1 MSSCNCNCKDRKFNG
16 KWCDNNEA
24 QDDIKRAG
32 DIVKDSE
39 QCDIIPNTEKG
50 IFLLWCRL
58 REIILTI
65 CDIFKRMKRLQ
76 EKMKYI
82 CEVHKC
88 INSKLG
94 EMTAKPA
101 VAKENIDIIRR
112 YGKKEPN
119 SNDAQAVYNEALSY
133 YNTQVARY
141 ESAKRRLEEM
151 RNDSTKYEVDDIIM
165 TGRHNHARAGSFD
178 YYSGLALA
186 TTKSGVEYPVG
197 GISFG
202 SNRAVDFVGGDL
214 HPGAYTILRNVG
226 ITSSGRAIHMKVT
239 FTSMELS
246 SHASTRGAYGEKEW
260 LSVKSEN
267 GAVSIRIGN
276 FYRVSGTFDF
286 LDDSGAPINLLTVNV
301 VNDIDYKQGFFV
313 YYNNSR
319 TIYYNP
325 TDSGI
330 VRKGKYVGAKDSY
343 DAKNESSIPKGS
355 LVFAGIGSSL
365 EWDIIAN
372 DPGVTYIDG
381 DNDGDASWIMSFF
394 GNYFKGEVVDLH
406 EPQKPVKPEPPKE
419 LCSLTDC
426 NFDCLGD
433 N

>member
-1 MSSCNCNCKDRKFNG
+1 MSSCDCNCKDRKLNG
-16 KWCDNNEA
+16 AWCDKNES

-32 DIVKDSE
+32 DVVKYSE

-65 CDIFKRMKRLQ
+65 CDVFKRMKRLQ

-82 CEVHKC
+82 CEVHHC

-101 VAKENIDIIRR
+101 IAKENIEIIRR
-112 YGKKEPN
+112 YGNKEPN
-119 SNDAQAVYNEALSY
+119 SNDAQAVYEEALSY
-133 YNTQVARY
+133 YRAQEARY
-141 ESAKRRLEEM
+141 ESAKRRIAEM

-165 TGRHNHARAGSFD
+165 TGRHNPSRAGSFD
-178 YYSGLALA
+178 YYSGLSLA
-186 TTKSGVEYPVG
+186 TTKPGVEYPVG

-214 HPGAYTILRNVG
+214 HPGAYTLLRNVG
-226 ITSSGRAIHMKVT
+226 VTSSGKAINMKVT
-239 FTSMELS
+239 FNSMELS

-260 LSVKSEN
+260 LTVRSEN
-267 GAVSIRIGN
+267 GAVSISIGN

-286 LDDSGAPINLLTVNV
+286 LDDSGAPLNLLTVNV

-330 VRKGKYVGAKDSY
+330 IRKGKYVGAKDSY
-343 DAKNESSIPKGS
+343 DAKKESSIPKGS

-381 DNDGDASWIMSFF
+381 DNNSDSSWIMSFF

>member
-1 MSSCNCNCKDRKFNG
+1 MSSCNCNCKDRKLNG
-16 KWCDNNEA
+16 KWCDNNES

-133 YNTQVARY
+133 YNAQVARY

-151 RNDSTKYEVDDIIM
+151 RNDSSKYEVDDIIM
-165 TGRHNHARAGSFD
+165 TGRHNPARAGSFD

-186 TTKSGVEYPVG
+186 TTKSGVEYPIG

-226 ITSSGRAIHMKVT
+226 VTSSGKAIHMKVT

-246 SHASTRGAYGEKEW
+246 SHASTRGAYREKEW
-260 LSVKSEN
+260 LSVMSEN

-343 DAKNESSIPKGS
+343 DAKKESSIPKGS

-381 DNDGDASWIMSFF
+381 DNGGDSSWIMSFF